1 MKQMTIARR
10 ITLGFAATIL
20 IVLAFGT
27 FAYMRLLEIR
37 RDAATITTDC
47 LPGTAIIGEID
58 SLSKLNYIL
67 TLRQVA
73 AEKAEAKAVFSA
85 TIQTNIARINQLT
98 NSYAGTITTA
108 RDRELF
114 TELVAARAR
123 YVESLH
129 AVAALSDA
137 GKTKEAQNEI
147 NARLQPAFT
156 GYDNAVEALMKLNRD
171 QGETAGGQI
180 TTSVNSAKLGLAIG
194 IAATLLLAIAIGGFI
209 TYSTNRVLQQISNSL
224 DDGANQVASA
234 SGQVAASSQTLAE
247 GASEQAASLEE
258 TSASLEEMAS
268 MTQRNADNAQNART
282 TAVQASTS
290 ADAGAA
296 QMKTLLAAMDS
307 IKTASEEVTKILKN
321 IDEIAF
327 QTNILAL
334 NAAVEAAR
342 AGEAGAGF
350 AVVADEVRNL
360 AHRCATAAKETAVKI
375 EDSVKKS
382 QQGVALSGDVA
393 RSFSEIQGKVREL
406 GQLISEIATA
416 SQEQSQGIGQVN
428 TAITQMDKVTQSNA
442 ASAEESASA
451 SEELNSQAAALKDT
465 VASLQQLLGGNQPRQ
480 AAPQSVPSIAQPRQA
495 RPATS
500 KSARNGAHTNGHA
513 NGNGATHG
521 AKANGKLQAAAANG
535 SARKE
540 SAIPMDDDF
549 RNF

>member
-10 ITLGFAATIL
+10 ITLGFAATLL

-27 FAYMRLLEIR
+27 FTFVRLIEIS
-37 RDAATITTDC
+37 RDSSRITNDC
-47 LPGTAIIGEID
+47 LPGMDTSSEIND
-58 SLSKLNYIL
+58 LVMSNFIL
-67 TLRQVA
+67 TIRMVSS
-73 AEKAEAKAVFSA
+73 EKAETKSGFFA
-85 TIQTNIARINQLT
+85 TIQTNTARINQLT
-98 NSYAGTITTA
+98 NSYAATIITA

-114 TELVAARAR
+114 GEMIAARAR
-123 YVESLH
+123 YLGSFH
-129 AVAALSDA
+129 AVTALSDA
-137 GKTKEAQNEI
+137 GKAKEAHDEI
-147 NARLQPAFT
+147 NARLQRAFDDYN
-156 GYDNAVEALMKLNRD
+156 GACDALMDLNRE
-171 QGETAGGQI
+171 QSKAMSGQI
-180 TTSVNSAKLGLAIG
+180 TTSVNSAKLGIAIG
-194 IAATLLLAIAIGGFI
+194 VAATLLLSIAIGWFI
-209 TYSTNRVLQQISNSL
+209 THSTNGVLQQISNSL

-234 SGQVAASSQTLAE
+234 SSQVAASSQTLAE

-268 MTQRNADNAQNART
+268 MTQRNADNAQNAKS
-282 TAVQASTS
+282 TAVQASSS

-360 AHRCATAAKETAVKI
+360 AHRCASAAKETAVRI
-375 EDSVKKS
+375 EDSVRKS
-382 QQGVALSGDVA
+382 QQGAELSGEVA
-393 RSFSEIQGKVREL
+393 KSFTEIQGKVREL

-428 TAITQMDKVTQSNA
+428 TAITEMDKVTQSNA

-451 SEELNSQAAALKDT
+451 SEELNNQAAALKDT
-465 VASLQQLLGGNQPRQ
+465 VAGLQQLLGGKQPRQ
-480 AAPQSVPSIAQPRQA
+480 TAQNVAPAAPQ
-495 RPATS
+495 RPVRPVVNR
-500 KSARNGAHTNGHA
+500 SARNGTHTNGHA
-513 NGNGATHG
+513 NGNG
-521 AKANGKLQAAAANG
+521 KLHAAATNG